1 MSIDQVAAAH
11 GSQGDAIPSSL
22 LETPDEVVGQQVSA
36 SESSFFREHGYL
48 IKRGLLERASL
59 QPALDYI
66 WQRAPSC
73 VSRHDPSSYTHAHRL
88 WERTTVNG
96 EPGGDQNH
104 WSGARGDNGIW
115 QLLSSGPT
123 GLGAEPFMLQLVPN
137 SAEVQA
143 VVAALIGSPVRPCRR
158 TRGVYARFPTPPPYP
173 PIQNG
178 IHWDSCCHQ
187 LGAMVLLEDC
197 PPTGGCFTLWPT
209 SHHRLFPLFT
219 TSQGNFPKDITNFS
233 TLGPGGHMSSPTVKQ
248 TLSVI
253 AATVQPVEFDGR
265 AGDVCFLHHRLAH
278 SASPNRLR
286 ESVRLMLVCDFQKD
300 SSLSQRRTFYDD
312 HTLGGWNEST
322 RCQEQFHV
330 DTRKFREDEP
340 PDPANMWKDWAI

>member
-1 MSIDQVAAAH
+1 MSTDRAATTH
-11 GSQGDAIPSSL
+11 GSPQPEICQEVAIPSSS
-22 LETPDEVVGQQVSA
+22 LEIPDEVAGQPVSENEA
-36 SESSFFREHGYL
+36 SFFKEHGYL
-48 IKRGLLERASL
+48 VKRGLLKRASL
-59 QPALDYI
+59 EPALDYI
-66 WQRAPSC
+66 WERAPSC
-73 VSRHDPSSYTHAHRL
+73 VNRHDPSSYTHAHRL
-88 WERTTVNG
+88 WERTAVNG

-104 WSGARGDNGIW
+104 WSGARGDDGVW

-123 GLGAEPFMLQLVPN
+123 GLGTEPFMLELVPN
-137 SAEVQA
+137 SPEVQA

-173 PIQNG
+173 PIQNSL
-178 IHWDSCCHQ
+178 HWDSCCHQ

-197 PPTGGCFTLWPT
+197 PPTGGCFTFWPT

-219 TSQGNFPKDITNFS
+219 TSQGNRPQS
-233 TLGPGGHMSSPTVKQ
+233 APPLRQ
-248 TLSVI
+248 TLSEI
-253 AATVQPVEFDGR
+253 AETVKPVEFDGQ
-265 AGDVCFLHHRLAH
+265 AGDVCFVHHRLAH

-286 ESVRLMLVCDFQKD
+286 ENVRLMLVCDFQKD
-300 SSLSQRRTFYDD
+300 SSPSQQRTYYDD
-312 HTLGGWNEST
+312 HTLGSWNEST